1 MARPGKWALLK
12 LLYKLRVFF
21 LALLSLIIFGMFN
34 TTNLKC
40 HIFASLL
47 RMTEF
52 CDNVSFN
59 FSYVSRSV
67 MPSGSVVAIVN
78 EADEEV
84 TG

>member
-12 LLYKLRVFF
+12 LLYKLRVFV

-47 RMTEF
+47 RMT
-52 CDNVSFN
+52 
-59 FSYVSRSV
+59 
-67 MPSGSVVAIVN
+67 
-78 EADEEV
+78 
-84 TG
+84 